1 MLRDLYVDVTTDHG
15 LLPRMLD
22 LDELADACE
31 AGTITLEQLADGLR
45 RWQRFLDRHLHAS
58 RFPQSELTDL
68 PPAAIQPLAAIK
80 GLLGPPVTWPG

>member
-1 MLRDLYVDVTTDHG
+1 MLRDLYVEVTTGHG

-45 RWQRFLDRHLHAS
+45 RWSTVPRPTPPRL
-58 RFPQSELTDL
+58 RFPQSELTDF